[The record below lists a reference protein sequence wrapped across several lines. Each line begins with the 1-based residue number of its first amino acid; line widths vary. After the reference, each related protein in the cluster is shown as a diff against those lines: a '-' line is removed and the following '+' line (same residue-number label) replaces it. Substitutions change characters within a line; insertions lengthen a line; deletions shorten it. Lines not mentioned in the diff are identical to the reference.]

1 MARFAVTL
9 TEVLAGA
16 VVVFVLYVAGVQSD
30 DSKTNAVSISV
41 DDGRGV
47 LVEENGRKQL
57 TTYTGNSI
65 ALRCQVSEPA
75 TGILWNGLQ
84 HGIAYGPTV
93 LASSDKYSVTF
104 LPPPA
109 GDANMVSILR
119 IEDLTEEDAGLYTCQ
134 AVGASVDYSDDVE
147 IVVQDVIP
155 TETPPIEPTMTI
167 TKVEGPGNLVEAKSG
182 EKQLRVSVDDNIIL
196 RCTVTGFISDIR
208 WEKNRNEITGENER
222 FQIQERTVDGDMLSS
237 ELVIRGIQADEQG
250 RYKCWSGDTVA
261 TVKIIIRG
269 STQEPAT
276 CDLTC
281 EEITDPLCHFAV
293 YTYTG
298 FPNLMGHTQQGHI
311 QQYDHL
317 VEILEKCYNRS
328 MEFLCGIL
336 TPHCVENRGLMLPP
350 RKMCEEFHAACD
362 EFIVE
367 AAETFSFDCK
377 DLPVEENAPP
387 RCIHFPTKPPGLE
400 PTVPLAF
407 KPSEAPPKCR
417 VRGAGVSTTSWGLL
431 TTLLV
436 AIFSTI
442 MVRLGQ

>member
-1 MARFAVTL
+1 MF
-9 TEVLAGA
+9 
-16 VVVFVLYVAGVQSD
+16 
-30 DSKTNAVSISV
+30 
-41 DDGRGV
+41 
-47 LVEENGRKQL
+47 
-57 TTYTGNSI
+57 
-65 ALRCQVSEPA
+65 
-75 TGILWNGLQ
+75 
-84 HGIAYGPTV
+84 
-93 LASSDKYSVTF
+93 
-104 LPPPA
+104 
-109 GDANMVSILR
+109 SILLVGKSSS
-119 IEDLTEEDAGLYTCQ
+119 IHPLICLLPSLTRRF
-134 AVGASVDYSDDVE
+134 
-147 IVVQDVIP
+147 
-155 TETPPIEPTMTI
+155 TI
-167 TKVEGPGNLVEAKSG
+167 FVHESLPL
-182 EKQLRVSVDDNIIL
+182 
-196 RCTVTGFISDIR
+196 
-208 WEKNRNEITGENER
+208 
-222 FQIQERTVDGDMLSS
+222 LSPS
-237 ELVIRGIQADEQG
+237 
-250 RYKCWSGDTVA
+250 T
-261 TVKIIIRG
+261 G

-336 TPHCVENRGLMLPP
+336 TPHCVEDRGLMLPP

-387 RCIHFPTKPPGLE
+387 QCIHFPTKPPGLE

-417 VRGAGVSTTSWGLL
+417 VRGAGTYSASAVNKDN
-431 TTLLV
+431 
-436 AIFSTI
+436 
-442 MVRLGQ
+442 